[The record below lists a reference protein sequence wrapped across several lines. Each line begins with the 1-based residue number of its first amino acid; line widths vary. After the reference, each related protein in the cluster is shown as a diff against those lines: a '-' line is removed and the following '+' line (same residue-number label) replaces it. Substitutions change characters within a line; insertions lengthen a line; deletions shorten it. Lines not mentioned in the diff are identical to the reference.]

1 MHAYLASRIMA
12 RTTLNIATP
21 VLREL
26 KRLRKKEGRPLGDL
40 ASELLAEAL
49 ALRAKG
55 KPAAPPFKWVSK
67 DMKALVDIS
76 DKEAVYSIL
85 DQARK

>member
-1 MHAYLASRIMA
+1 MA

-21 VLREL
+21 VLKEL
-26 KRLRKKEGRPLGDL
+26 KLLQKKEGRPLGDL

-49 ALRAKG
+49 ARREKG
-55 KPAAPPFKWVSK
+55 KPTARPFRWVSK
-67 DMKALVDIS
+67 DMKALVDIA
-76 DKEAVYSIL
+76 DKEAVYSVL